1 MLSRSAHSGAAAL
14 PRAAINRIGRQAVA
28 ALHDELALYPKPG
41 LVSFVD
47 SGSHQDMDARTFMRS
62 LFALRQYFPQMV
74 WLGAVAAHFPILEQ
88 VGIAAETRMLLATEG
103 VNTHRGAIFSLG
115 LLCAGAGALQGEGQ
129 RLTPRALRH
138 AVQDSW
144 GRALGARATNRYA
157 GLRSAGTEAALGFP
171 LLFEVALP
179 AWQQAQAVGLDEQR
193 ARLQAL
199 FHIIAKLDD
208 TNLVH
213 RGGLAGLR
221 FAQAAARDY
230 LDAGGAAHPEG
241 VNRAVELHRV
251 FVARRLSPGGAADML
266 ACACWLQRV
275 CT

>member
-1 MLSRSAHSGAAAL
+1 
-14 PRAAINRIGRQAVA
+14 
-28 ALHDELALYPKPG
+28 
-41 LVSFVD
+41 
-47 SGSHQDMDARTFMRS
+47 MRS
-62 LFALRQYFPQMV
+62 LFALRHYFPQMAE
-74 WLGAVAAHFPILEQ
+74 LGAVCAPFSMLERA
-88 VGIAAETRMLLATEG
+88 GIAAEARMLLATDG

-115 LLCAGAGALQGEGQ
+115 LLCAGAGTLLAEGQ
-129 RLTPRALRH
+129 RLTPMALRL

-144 GRALGARATNRYA
+144 GRALGARATQRHA
-157 GLRSAGTEAALGFP
+157 GLRGAGTEAALGFP

-179 AWQQAQAVGLDEQR
+179 ALQQAQAAGLDEQR
-193 ARLQAL
+193 ARLQTL

-241 VNRAVELHRV
+241 VKRAVELHRV

-275 CT
+275 CA